1 VEAPELAAEN
11 ENKLEVTI
19 LDERE
24 ITTHPKLG
32 ETAVT
37 VVLTYSYADMAPRS
51 LFIPKT
57 EDTPENRSK
66 LIREDIEKAKA
77 AKPKTLTV

>member
-1 VEAPELAAEN
+1 MAAEKP
-11 ENKLEVTI
+11 EKLEVTI

-51 LFIPKT
+51 LFIPKE
-57 EDTPENRSK
+57 EDTPENRAK

-77 AKPKTLTV
+77 AKPKTLMV

>member
-1 VEAPELAAEN
+1 VPDLILGKTE
-11 ENKLEVTI
+11 KLEVTI

-32 ETAVT
+32 VKAVT
-37 VVLTYSYADMAPRS
+37 TVLIYSYADFAPRS
-51 LFIPKT
+51 LFIPKE
-57 EDTPENRSK
+57 EDTPENRAK

-77 AKPKTLTV
+77 ARPKKLMV